1 MDIQYGQL
9 ANLGWLWLVFL
20 IAIVTFIAIALHQR
34 AIASFATPNLLPQW
48 IGGNQAGKS
57 IASSILTV
65 LALILLVIALVDI
78 RWGKAWQVVPQ
89 RGIEIIFA
97 LDVSRSMLAED
108 ASPNR
113 LSRAKQYIKDIVDEM
128 EGDRVGL
135 VLFAGDVKRHIP
147 LTNHYDD
154 FKQSL
159 DEVGPHNLTR
169 GGSILGEAIRLAGD
183 SFLEERAD
191 HKAIVLI
198 TDGEDHES
206 DPVEAAQMVN
216 RKLGVRVFT
225 VGLGDFETGAKI
237 PMPGQRTRFVEHNG
251 MVVLS
256 RLNGD
261 VLEEI
266 ATVSDGAYIPAG
278 TKQVDMAQV
287 YHRFIRAIDQREF
300 DSTQINAYVPRYPWF
315 LGSAL
320 GLLTLEWLV
329 MQWPQKAR
337 SVEPQPFETF
347 EPADVATAEVAS

>member
-9 ANLGWLWLVFL
+9 SNLGWLWLVFL
-20 IAIVTFIAIALHQR
+20 IAIVTFIAITLHQR
-34 AIASFATPNLLPQW
+34 AIASFATPNLLRRMVR
-48 IGGNQAGKS
+48 GNQVSKN
-57 IASSILTV
+57 ILSGVFTV
-65 LALILLVIALVDI
+65 LALILLVVALVDI
-78 RWGKAWQVVPQ
+78 RWGKSWQEVPQ

-147 LTNHYDD
+147 LTSHYDD
-154 FKQSL
+154 FKQTL

-169 GGSILGEAIRLAGD
+169 GGSILGEAIRMAGD
-183 SFLEERAD
+183 SFLEKRAD

-206 DPVEAAQMVN
+206 DPIEAARVVN
-216 RKLGVRVFT
+216 RKLGVRIFT
-225 VGLGDFETGAKI
+225 VGLGDYETGSRI
-237 PMPGQRTRFVEHNG
+237 PMGGKDSRYVLHNG

-256 RLNGD
+256 RLNGEI
-261 VLEEI
+261 LEEI
-266 ATVSDGAYIPAG
+266 ATVSDGAYVPAG

-300 DSTQINAYVPRYPWF
+300 DTTQINAYVPRYPWF
-315 LGSAL
+315 LGAAL
-320 GLLTLEWLV
+320 ALLVFDLLIT
-329 MQWPQKAR
+329 QWPGKRQ
-337 SVEPQPFETF
+337 SVQTHAFETF
-347 EPADVATAEVAS
+347 EPADAGSGA